1 MSPDLSILAI
11 DPGNTHSAVCL
22 YDCAADKPIRWEKIP
37 NDEVLDMLRRGS
49 DTAPWDMVVIE
60 MVACYGMPV
69 GEEVFQTVFW
79 IGRFCEAESKRGGKW
94 DRLYRREVKMH
105 LCGSMRA
112 KDANIRQRLID
123 IFGAPGTKKAPGVL
137 YGMSGDCWAALAVA
151 VTYRDKMMGRV
162 RL

>member
-1 MSPDLSILAI
+1 MSQDLSILAI

-22 YDCAADKPIRWEKIP
+22 YDCAADKPVRWEKIA
-37 NDEVLDMLRRGS
+37 NDEVLDMIRRGS
-49 DTAPWDMVVIE
+49 SQVKWDVLVVEAI
-60 MVACYGMPV
+60 ASYGMPV
-69 GEEVFQTVFW
+69 GAEVFDTVFW
-79 IGRFCEAESKRGGKW
+79 TGRFCEAQANRGGRF

-151 VTYRDKMMGRV
+151 VTAADKMKGKV
-162 RL
+162 R